1 VSDSWAEMLAECV
14 LPQGRRFQCT
24 RKDERSSERIVC
36 MPGVPDIA
44 NSMEA
49 HAGLGQ
55 L

>member
-1 VSDSWAEMLAECV
+1 MLCIFHKR
-14 LPQGRRFQCT
+14 QRT

-44 NSMEA
+44 SSMEA